1 LAKRQATLLL
11 RVMQRSQP
19 AKRSPEPFSTR
30 DVVAVEGFLRVV
42 SQSAAAIEFLE
53 RKW

>member
-1 LAKRQATLLL
+1 VEPQATPQL

-19 AKRSPEPFSTR
+19 AKRSPEPFWTR
-30 DVVAVEGFLRVV
+30 DVLAVKGFRWVV